1 VTTSPLS
8 RRLAIT
14 IAAVVVT
21 VVAITGCGPS
31 DAPADASPA
40 TSSSTATTTAA
51 KTYAPPPTTGFVDYQ
66 LGGAYPVPAGT
77 TVVARDS
84 TAKPAP
90 GVYSICYING
100 FQTQP
105 GQQKVWLKKHKSLVL
120 HRKGKPV
127 VDNNWPDEY
136 ILDTSTKAKR
146 TAIAKI
152 MIPTITSCAKTGFK
166 AIEIDNL
173 DTFTR
178 SAGLLKSGN
187 NRELAKLYAT
197 AAHKAGLAIG
207 QKNSAEYA
215 AAWRKKVG
223 FDFAVA
229 EECAVWDEC
238 GVYKETYGK
247 RFIDIEYTDD
257 LSDAE
262 FATACASKSRAPLMV
277 LRDRDLQTPSS
288 ADYAYQR
295 C

>member
-1 VTTSPLS
+1 MRP
-8 RRLAIT
+8 RRIATVLAIVV
-14 IAAVVVT
+14 AAS
-21 VVAITGCGPS
+21 VAITGCVFSGS
-31 DAPADASPA
+31 EA
-40 TSSSTATTTAA
+40 TAA
-51 KTYAPPPTTGFVDYQ
+51 AKKKYAPPPTSGYVDYQ

-84 TAKPAP
+84 TAKPAK

-105 GQQKVWLKKHKSLVL
+105 GEQKTWLKKHKALVL
-120 HRKGKPV
+120 FKNGKPV
-127 VDNNWPDEY
+127 VDANWPDEY
-136 ILDTSTKAKR
+136 ILNTSTPAKR
-146 TAIAKI
+146 KAIAKVI
-152 MIPTITSCAKTGFK
+152 APIIKNCAKKGFK

-173 DTFTR
+173 DSFTR
-178 SAGLLKSGN
+178 SAGLLKAGN

-197 AAHKAGLAIG
+197 AAHSAGLAIG

-215 AAWRKKVG
+215 KDWRKKVG

-257 LSDAE
+257 LSSEAFGE
-262 FATACASKSRAPLMV
+262 ACASTTRAPLMV

-288 ADYAYQR
+288 PDYAYQR